1 MTNSPVTCLRAIAAA
16 LALAV
21 CTLTANAQNY
31 PNKRIVIISPYP
43 VGGSADLLIR
53 PIAQKLSEALGQP
66 VVLDNKPGAGGTIA
80 MTAAARSAPD
90 GYTLVFSNVGPVAMS
105 PALQTLPYDSVK
117 DFQPITQLVS
127 GPLVLVVRPGVP
139 AANMAE
145 LIAYAKANPGK
156 LTYGS
161 IGPGS
166 TTHLAGEMLSLMAGV
181 KLVHVPYKGAAAV
194 VTDLLGGQID
204 LAFLGIPG
212 TMPFIQQE
220 KLRAIAVSTLNRS
233 SVLTALPTVAETLPG
248 FEVNSWYNLML
259 PAGTPKP
266 IVDRLYSD
274 IARILKIPEMIA
286 QMKNAGLDIEGTTPE
301 QHAAKIKEDLARWA
315 KVVKAIGVS
324 AN

>member
-1 MTNSPVTCLRAIAAA
+1 MTNLALTVIRAVAVA
-16 LALAV
+16 LAFVA
-21 CTLTANAQNY
+21 CATSANAQTY

-43 VGGSADLLIR
+43 LGGSADLLIR
-53 PIAQKLSEALGQP
+53 PISQKLAEALGQP

-90 GYTLVFSNVGPVAMS
+90 GYTLVFSNVGPVAVS
-105 PALQTLPYDSVK
+105 PALQTLQYDSVR

-127 GPLVLVVRPGVP
+127 GALVLVVRPGVP
-139 AANMAE
+139 VASVQE

-156 LTYGS
+156 LSYGS
-161 IGPGS
+161 IGAGS
-166 TTHLAGEMLSLMAGV
+166 TTHLAGEMLNLMAGIN
-181 KLVHVPYKGAAAV
+181 LVHVPYKGAAPV

-220 KLRAIAVSTLNRS
+220 KLRAIAVSTLKRT
-233 SVLTALPTVAETLPG
+233 SVLAAVPAIAETLPG

-266 IVDRLYSD
+266 IVDRLYAEIS
-274 IARILKIPEMIA
+274 RILKMPEMME

-301 QHAAKIKEDLARWA
+301 QHAAKIKEDIARWA
-315 KVVKAIGVS
+315 KLVKAIGVTT
-324 AN
+324 N